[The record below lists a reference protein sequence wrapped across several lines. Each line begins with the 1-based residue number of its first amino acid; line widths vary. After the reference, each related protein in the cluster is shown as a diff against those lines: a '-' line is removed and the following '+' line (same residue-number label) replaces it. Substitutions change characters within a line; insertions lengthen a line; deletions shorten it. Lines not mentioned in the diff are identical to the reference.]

1 MADIYYKMARR
12 SAPLF
17 YLSVNLLLAVSI
29 IWLAAGRLAIGP
41 AIALGAGIACL
52 EVALW
57 YVMQRSREAEA
68 PGDDRLV
75 TIMERSARARRFSI
89 RDETTGLLNRW
100 YLERRL
106 DEEASRCKRYGYSMA
121 VIVLKAAVPQISALS
136 LDNWQDHSAAAA
148 QRCLSVVRNVDLSA
162 LLGPFE
168 FAICLVHCD
177 RNGAETVLNRLSSEL
192 REYNCVAG
200 IAVIPDDDV
209 VPNAMIELARIRSQQ
224 VAAKK
229 TG

>member
-1 MADIYYKMARR
+1 MTRR
-12 SAPLF
+12 LAPAF
-17 YLSVNLLLAVSI
+17 YLGLNLLLAVSI
-29 IWLAAGRLAIGP
+29 VWLAEGRLALGP
-41 AIALGAGIACL
+41 AIALAGGIACF

-57 YVMQRSREAEA
+57 YIMMRSREAEA
-68 PGDDRLV
+68 PHENRLV
-75 TIMERSARARRFSI
+75 AVMERSARARRFSI

-121 VIVLKAAVPQISALS
+121 VIVLKTAVPQISGMS
-136 LDNWQDHSAAAA
+136 IDNWQESSTDAA

-177 RNGAETVLNRLSSEL
+177 RTGAEVVLERLVGEL
-192 REYNCVAG
+192 QEYHCLAG
-200 IAVIPDDDV
+200 IAVLPDDDV
-209 VPNAMIELARIRSQQ
+209 VPNAMIELARVRSQQ
-224 VAAKK
+224 FDARKAA
-229 TG
+229 